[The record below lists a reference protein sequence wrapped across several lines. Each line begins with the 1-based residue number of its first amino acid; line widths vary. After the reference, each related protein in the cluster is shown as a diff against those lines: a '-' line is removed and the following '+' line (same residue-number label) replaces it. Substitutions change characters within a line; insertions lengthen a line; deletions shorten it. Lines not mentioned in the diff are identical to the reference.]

1 MSATTHRF
9 LRKLW
14 IVRGE
19 QFRPKKRLF
28 NSSIYCI
35 CLRETNK
42 KTVKKICPVGASK
55 VQFLM
60 WYFNFCVLSL
70 GARLLKPS
78 LFTLPK
84 LEKVDFEK
92 YSLNNP
98 DYQVNVSKR

>member
-60 WYFNFCVLSL
+60 RYFNFCVLSL
-70 GARLLKPS
+70 GCS
-78 LFTLPK
+78 FTK
-84 LEKVDFEK
+84 TKFVYFTK
-92 YSLNNP
+92 TRKS
-98 DYQVNVSKR
+98 RF